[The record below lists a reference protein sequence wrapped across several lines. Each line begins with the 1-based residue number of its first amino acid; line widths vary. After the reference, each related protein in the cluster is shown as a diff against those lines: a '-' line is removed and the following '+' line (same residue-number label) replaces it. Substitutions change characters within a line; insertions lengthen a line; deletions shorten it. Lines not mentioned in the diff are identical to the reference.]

1 MGSALYLSGGV
12 QSTDRLVKTISQA
25 HTFKIGDVLRFD
37 VASGQY
43 TKAQANSAFNS
54 EVVGVVSAISPV
66 NFTLTISGQIDDLNS
81 VSYLAGITSPVLF
94 LSGSTAGQVT
104 PNPPSA
110 IGSVIKPI
118 LIRNQ
123 TTQTYVVNN
132 FLGTQIGGSSTVSI
146 DEIQPV
152 GTIMPY
158 AGSVIPETWLA
169 CNGNSYAL
177 ASYPELFSKC
187 TYQTGEQ
194 TPLYGHVVQM
204 QFSSGSATWHG
215 SVQVGDYVIINQA
228 AVTPTTAAYDLIGIV
243 LNKTAPLLSG
253 SLGLTVQIIPKY
265 STTTKTFSIANKR
278 VVGTSA
284 VVAYAEVGLTTIR
297 GAAGSQ
303 AGTVNTVTITHF
315 NVPDLRGRFPLG
327 VNTTA
332 LGEMESDITNYSG
345 ISGVYSLGAEG
356 GEEYHRLTIGELP
369 THTHSAPTTNGV
381 AAAAGTGFELGGW
394 NGTAVVSSTGYDYGA
409 RAAPTEATG
418 SNELHNNMPPYTAF
432 QYIIKA
438 KPYTRAALIDGV
450 DLPYERLLIRDTN
463 ANSLETELL
472 SGFSGGDLVFYTS
485 SGETTKLG
493 TERMR
498 LKNSGNLAIGTAT
511 DVARLVVKGVGTND
525 STPEIRLH
533 DSSDSKFV
541 DLNASVGSGNWNP
554 LNQDGTSSIV
564 YGVLSGGNIGV
575 TLSIVPWS
583 SAANSGMVLSSTS
596 TTTRVGINNKGRP
609 YSGLSVV
616 GEIFSDYD
624 DTITVGGALRIATNV
639 NESFVGSNQYYDT
652 SYKFARA
659 GGSGRLRFDTQNNS
673 VGGSVQILT
682 GKTGAAGAA
691 ITETVLMHLGSN
703 NKVGIGSNHVT
714 PQATLHVR
722 DSATPASETTLAGMN
737 SLSKFTM
744 VLDLVTAL
752 GSGSTPTFNGGLAF
766 AATTTISS
774 VPLAAIMYSGQGGGG
789 GLHVATSTTYANG
802 LSTNAAVGLSV
813 WNGKVGI
820 NNTLNPAVALDI
832 NGEARSST
840 STTAAS
846 NAKTLVTKDYVDS
859 KAFTFTYG
867 NTTYSTTGWTNIV
880 GAFNNNHNYFD
891 VFPPAGKAMSDL
903 IAFIP
908 SIAVVHYAGGVDGN
922 DSIRCTW
929 VAYADRIRVWVQN
942 TEQRSTPAANWL
954 AVWR

>member
-43 TKAQANSAFNS
+43 IKAQANSAFNS

-177 ASYPELFSKC
+177 TSYPELFSKC

-253 SLGLTVQIIPKY
+253 SLGLTVQIVPKY

-303 AGTVNTVTITHF
+303 VGTVNTVTITHF
-315 NVPDLRGRFPLG
+315 NTPDLRGRVALG
-327 VNTTA
+327 VNQTTLA
-332 LGEMESDITNYSG
+332 DLEDDATNISAISG
-345 ISGVYSLGAEG
+345 IYPLGSEG
-356 GEEYHRLTIGELP
+356 GEEKHTLTTAEMPAHDHPQNATENTGEFYW
-369 THTHSAPTTNGV
+369 V
-381 AAAAGTGFELGGW
+381 
-394 NGTAVVSSTGYDYGA
+394 
-409 RAAPTEATG
+409 
-418 SNELHNNMPPYTAF
+418 SNETLPAAQQENINTTPSGWEFSRRNTVASQGGDAPHNNMPPYLAV

-438 KPYTRAALIDGV
+438 KPYTRAAIIDGV

-498 LKNSGNLAIGTAT
+498 LANSGNLGLGTASPVAKL
-511 DVARLVVKGVGTND
+511 DVRGGPVIINEGGRYPSSTISLFYNRLFVGGTGAALVVWDDGMPSTGATGTILIGAKSPVNSTILAGGVIRGGNETTTD
-525 STPEIRLH
+525 STGYLAFYTTPSDGSSSVERMRI
-533 DSSDSKFV
+533 DSTGKAIHI
-541 DLNASVGSGNWNP
+541 ASVTDFGAANRANLVVGNGVVGGSRQLQFGVSDTHNCAWIMGWLNGSGG
-554 LNQDGTSSIV
+554 Q
-564 YGVLSGGNIGV
+564 
-575 TLSIVPWS
+575 TLSIQPLG
-583 SAANSGMVLSSTS
+583 GMLCIGATAGGFVNDP
-596 TTTRVGINNKGRP
+596 TTFVGINGDLTIREANVIMNVDFRTRSNSGYARGLLYTDGFSPEQTGSYKGVTAGIGLYGTVTNK
-609 YSGLSVV
+609 
-616 GEIFSDYD
+616 
-624 DTITVGGALRIATNV
+624 V
-639 NESFVGSNQYYDT
+639 NTPSYLYMGFGSNPW
-652 SYKFARA
+652 
-659 GGSGRLRFDTQNNS
+659 GQNR
-673 VGGSVQILT
+673 
-682 GKTGAAGAA
+682 
-691 ITETVLMHLGSN
+691 
-703 NKVGIGSNHVT
+703 GIFIK
-714 PQATLHVR
+714 P
-722 DSATPASETTLAGMN
+722 D
-737 SLSKFTM
+737 
-744 VLDLVTAL
+744 
-752 GSGSTPTFNGGLAF
+752 
-766 AATTTISS
+766 
-774 VPLAAIMYSGQGGGG
+774 
-789 GLHVATSTTYANG
+789 
-802 LSTNAAVGLSV
+802 
-813 WNGKVGI
+813 GKVGFGTVSPLV
-820 NNTLNPAVALDI
+820 TLDVV
-832 NGEARSST
+832 GEARSST

-867 NTTYSTTGWTNIV
+867 NTTYSTTGFTNIV
-880 GAFNNNHNYFD
+880 GHWNNDRNYFD

-908 SIAVVHYAGGVDGN
+908 SIAVVHYAGDVDGN

-929 VAYADRIRVWVQN
+929 GTYADRIRVWVQN